1 MKYLTKTFI
10 LCFLMS
16 AAVLLGQFGCS
27 SSTETAS
34 TQPTPSPS
42 ATIDPATTM
51 QSASPTPAD
60 TIGAG
65 VAPAESSSASSSS
78 GSGRGSSAGS
88 SGSSGSSA
96 PAYDRPKP
104 PPPPRTYTMNSG
116 SVISVFTASDI
127 STKTSK
133 NGERFTASLGRAITD
148 GDWVIAKKGAPVE
161 GVVVSS
167 DPGGRVKGVASI
179 AVRLESITLADGRR
193 VEISTDSYS
202 KQAKSSKKKDAAK
215 IGIGAGIGAA
225 IGAIAGGG
233 KGAAI
238 GAGVGGAG
246 GTGVVLGTRGDPA
259 VIPSE
264 SQLTFRLTAPIKVTK
279 R

>member
-1 MKYLTKTFI
+1 
-10 LCFLMS
+10 
-16 AAVLLGQFGCS
+16 
-27 SSTETAS
+27 
-34 TQPTPSPS
+34 
-42 ATIDPATTM
+42 
-51 QSASPTPAD
+51 
-60 TIGAG
+60 
-65 VAPAESSSASSSS
+65 
-78 GSGRGSSAGS
+78 
-88 SGSSGSSA
+88 
-96 PAYDRPKP
+96 
-104 PPPPRTYTMNSG
+104 
-116 SVISVFTASDI
+116 VISIFTASDI
-127 STKTSK
+127 STKTAKS
-133 NGERFTASLGRAITD
+133 GERFTASLGRTITD

-193 VEISTDSYS
+193 VDISTSSYTQ
-202 KQAKSSKKKDAAK
+202 QAKSSKKKDAAK

-246 GTGVVLGTRGDPA
+246 GTGMVLATRGDPA

-264 SQLTFRLTAPIKVTK
+264 SQLTFRLTAPMTVTK

>member
-10 LCFLMS
+10 LCSLVS

-27 SSTETAS
+27 SSQETAS
-34 TQPTPSPS
+34 TQATPSPS
-42 ATIDPATTM
+42 PTIDAATTM
-51 QSASPTPAD
+51 QPASPTPAETADAAIATAD
-60 TIGAG
+60 TST
-65 VAPAESSSASSSS
+65 APARSSSA
-78 GSGRGSSAGS
+78 GR
-88 SGSSGSSA
+88 GSSA
-96 PAYDRPKP
+96 PAYERPKP
-104 PPPPRTYTMNSG
+104 PPPPRTYTMRAG
-116 SVISVFTASDI
+116 SVISVFTASDL
-127 STKTSK
+127 STKTAR

-148 GDWVIAKKGAPVE
+148 GDWVIARKGAPVE

-193 VEISTDSYS
+193 LDISTSSYTQ
-202 KQAKSSKKKDAAK
+202 QAKSSKKKDAAK

-246 GTGVVLGTRGDPA
+246 GTGLVLGTRGDPA
-259 VIPSE
+259 VIPGE
-264 SQLTFRLTAPIKVTK
+264 SQLTFRLTAPMTITK